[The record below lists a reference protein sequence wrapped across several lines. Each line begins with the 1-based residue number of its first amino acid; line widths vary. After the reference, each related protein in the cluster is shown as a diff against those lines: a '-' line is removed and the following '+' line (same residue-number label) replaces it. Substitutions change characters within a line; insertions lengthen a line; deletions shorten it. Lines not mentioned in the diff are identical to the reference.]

1 MKNTRESCSCYLE
14 NNGSLVRL
22 TDREGSTG
30 AGELDD
36 EDEEE
41 DDHVD
46 EEHDLVLLHGPY
58 DAQHW
63 DEEEEDTA
71 EGDASNDGQTG
82 DDTGDLAWKRS
93 NVVTKKYF
101 NVIAAINA
109 SWV

>member
-1 MKNTRESCSCYLE
+1 MWIVSHCK
-14 NNGSLVRL
+14 GSA
-22 TDREGSTG
+22 G

-46 EEHDLVLLHGPY
+46 EEHDLVLLHGSD

-82 DDTGDLAWKRS
+82 DDTGDLAWKRCI
-93 NVVTKKYF
+93 VVTKKYF
-101 NVIAAINA
+101 NIMASQSMLLEFRSKIEVIAW
-109 SWV
+109 SS